1 MRRSL
6 GGDEDQG
13 RQPSCAAAG
22 GQCPPRLGVE
32 GIAAT
37 DRSKENIVT
46 VVGEDLGYTVGLEH
60 MTRQVALITSHPVI
74 VAQVVRPAS
83 RHRHRD
89 SGGPG
94 PRVRRDR
101 PGPMQR
107 ATSASRAPVTTASL
121 FPRRRHRPASGA
133 RRGFRPSLAHRVRGS
148 QLAVHTPPAIG
159 PALNGTATDTLMEFG
174 TYSA

>member
-22 GQCPPRLGVE
+22 GSAHLDWASKGL
-32 GIAAT
+32 AAT

-94 PRVRRDR
+94 PRGRRDR

-107 ATSASRAPVTTASL
+107 ASCTISASRAPC
-121 FPRRRHRPASGA
+121 RRDR
-133 RRGFRPSLAHRVRGS
+133 
-148 QLAVHTPPAIG
+148 QLRPPACSL
-159 PALNGTATDTLMEFG
+159 PP
-174 TYSA
+174 